1 MIAKIIADIRLR
13 FPDIFTSIMNMRN
26 ATNNVSQLSINE
38 LIQFFDDK
46 SMFIEIK
53 YSTPTEWQFSVNKE
67 YTFLDTKSRSVI
79 WSGLYKSRPLAQQAA
94 IKYVCELI
102 RSERIDK
109 SN

>member
-1 MIAKIIADIRLR
+1 MIVKIIADIRLR

-26 ATNNVSQLSINE
+26 ANNNIDQLSIDE
-38 LIQFFDDK
+38 LIHFFDDK
-46 SMFIEIK
+46 CMFIEIK

-67 YTFLDTKSRSVI
+67 YEFKDTKSRI
-79 WSGLYKSRPLAQQAA
+79 ITWSPLYKNRPLAQQAA

-102 RSERIDK
+102 RSKRIDK